1 MRNLLLLLLVFIST
15 SSFRDPAPA
24 SEKLF
29 KEMIVNRP
37 NHLSQPGAN
46 RTVTFHEF
54 IISKPV
60 RRTMEFGNNA
70 SEDKNTM
77 VYKVIAKFT
86 LTTENFNTAT
96 NQKYPT
102 STKEY
107 RRAYDF
113 YIDRNNKW
121 VCMALGL
128 SKDLY

>member
-1 MRNLLLLLLVFIST
+1 MRTALLLLLVVISA

-37 NHLSQPGAN
+37 NHLSQPGSN
-46 RTVTFHEF
+46 RTITFQEF
-54 IISKPV
+54 TISRPV
-60 RRTMEFGNNA
+60 ARTMEYGNSTA
-70 SEDKNTM
+70 QDKNTM

-86 LTTENFNTAT
+86 LTTENYNTAT
-96 NQKYPT
+96 QQKY
-102 STKEY
+102 SSSSKEY

-113 YIDRNNKW
+113 YIDKNNKW

-128 SKDLY
+128 EKGLY

>member
-1 MRNLLLLLLVFIST
+1 MRNALLLLLVVIST
-15 SSFRDPAPA
+15 SSFKDPPPA

-37 NHLSQPGAN
+37 NHLSQPGAT

-54 IISKPV
+54 IMDRPV
-60 RRTMEFGNNA
+60 RRTMEYGNNTA
-70 SEDKNTM
+70 EDKNTM

-86 LTTENFNTAT
+86 LFTENYNTAT
-96 NQKYPT
+96 HQKYP
-102 STKEY
+102 SSSKEY

-113 YIDRNNKW
+113 YVDKNNKW

-128 SKDLY
+128 SKGLY